1 MVYVYSKQSEINK
14 YIGKNLKVEEIETA
28 LKDLGLDIKGVSQ
41 DKDPELKIELTA
53 EKVDLVSTIGIARA
67 LKYYLGLEKK
77 VPKYEIKKD
86 NLKLIVD
93 KSAEKSRPKTVAA
106 IIRDINITQEVL
118 DEMIKI
124 QEKIHESFGRG
135 RKKGAI
141 GIYPLD
147 KIEFPITYKSEKPK
161 DIVFRPLESQIEM
174 NAEEI
179 LEKHDTGRK
188 YAHLLS
194 MYEYYPV
201 FRDNSG
207 KILSM
212 PPIINSHDTGRVE
225 THHKDLF
232 IECSGQ
238 NMSLLNTILTIIITT
253 FIEMGGK
260 AESMKVEY
268 QSTKET
274 YELKL
279 DTYEDEIDITD
290 VNKLIG
296 INITTK
302 EAEKLL
308 NKMMYGVKEIKGNK
322 IKVEIPCFR
331 FDVWH
336 DVDIADDIARA
347 YGYNNIIPRTPNVS
361 SVGETLKIS
370 DFKDRI
376 TQTMISLG
384 YLELYTYIL
393 TSTEN
398 QFKNMNLD
406 EKKFKYEKLIDSAD
420 EGTNMCRIN
429 ILPENLKALL
439 INRKNKYPQKIFENG
454 FTIQVDEK
462 TDTKAKNESH
472 LCVSIADSKSN
483 YTQIKNILDTIMK
496 LNEIEFSIKEETYPF
511 LIEGRSASIFVK
523 GERVGFIGELHP
535 QIIKNFGLLVPV
547 SSFEINIEKIY
558 ELNNK

>member
-14 YIGKNLKVEEIETA
+14 YVGKKLSVEEIETA

-67 LKYYLGLEKK
+67 LKYYLGFEKK
-77 VPKYEIKKD
+77 VPKYEIKKG

-106 IIRDINITQEVL
+106 IIRNMSITQEVL

-147 KIEFPITYKSEKPK
+147 KIEFPITYKSEKPE
-161 DIVFRPLESQIEM
+161 DIVFRPLESQVEM
-174 NAEEI
+174 NAKEI
-179 LEKHDTGRK
+179 LEKHDTGKK

-238 NMSLLNTILTIIITT
+238 NMSLLNTILTIIVTT

-268 QSTKET
+268 QNTKDV

-279 DTYEDEIDITD
+279 DNYEDEIDLAH

-296 INITTK
+296 INITAK

-347 YGYNNIIPRTPNVS
+347 YGYNNIIPKTPNVS

-370 DFKDRI
+370 DFKERI
-376 TQTMISLG
+376 TQTMIQLG

-454 FTIQVDEK
+454 FTIQVDE
-462 TDTKAKNESH
+462 TCDTKAKNESH

-483 YTQIKNILDTIMK
+483 YTQIKNILDTVMK
-496 LNEIEFSIKEETYPF
+496 LNEIEFTIKEYPYPF
-511 LIEGRSASIFVK
+511 LIEGRCARIFVK
-523 GERVGFIGELHP
+523 DTYVGFIGELHP

-547 SSFEINIEKIY
+547 SSFEINLEKIY